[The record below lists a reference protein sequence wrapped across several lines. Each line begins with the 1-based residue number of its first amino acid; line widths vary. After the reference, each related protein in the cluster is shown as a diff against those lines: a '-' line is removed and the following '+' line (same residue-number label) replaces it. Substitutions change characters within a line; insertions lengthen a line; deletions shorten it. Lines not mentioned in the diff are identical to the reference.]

1 MIDVSVMSN
10 EELSK
15 IITEAKA
22 ELEQREYIEQEQ
34 AWDRVRDAIA
44 DYLDQYER
52 IVITDSYDS
61 LALEKGNI
69 DSGELGI
76 CLFYFFR
83 LQ

>member
-22 ELEQREYIEQEQ
+22 ELEQREYVKQEQ
-34 AWDRVRDAIA
+34 AWNRVRDAIT

-76 CLFYFFR
+76 FKIFG
-83 LQ
+83 

>member
-1 MIDVSVMSN
+1 MINISEMSN
-10 EELSK
+10 EELAE

-22 ELEQREYIEQEQ
+22 ELEQREYEKKEW
-34 AWDRVRDAIA
+34 AWNRVRNAIA

-69 DSGELGI
+69 DDGELGI
-76 CLFYFFR
+76 FKIFG
-83 LQ
+83 

>member
-1 MIDVSVMSN
+1 MIDISAMSN
-10 EELSK
+10 EELAK

-22 ELEQREYIEQEQ
+22 ELEQREYVEKER

-76 CLFYFFR
+76 FKIFG
-83 LQ
+83 

>member
-22 ELEQREYIEQEQ
+22 ELEQREYVEQER
-34 AWDRVRDAIA
+34 AWDMVRYAIA
-44 DYLDQYER
+44 NYLDQYER

-76 CLFYFFR
+76 FKIFG
-83 LQ
+83 

>member
-1 MIDVSVMSN
+1 MINVSAMSN

-15 IITEAKA
+15 IILEAKA
-22 ELEQREYIEQEQ
+22 ELEQREYIEKER
-34 AWDRVRDAIA
+34 AWNRVRDAIA
-44 DYLDQYER
+44 DYLNQYER

-76 CLFYFFR
+76 FKIFG
-83 LQ
+83 

>member
-1 MIDVSVMSN
+1 MIDISIMSN
-10 EELSK
+10 EELAK

-22 ELEQREYIEQEQ
+22 ELEQREYVKKER
-34 AWDRVRDAIA
+34 AWDRVCDAIA

-76 CLFYFFR
+76 FKIFG
-83 LQ
+83 

>member
-1 MIDVSVMSN
+1 MIDVSAMSN

-44 DYLDQYER
+44 DYLDKYER

-76 CLFYFFR
+76 FKIFG
-83 LQ
+83 

>member
-1 MIDVSVMSN
+1 MIDVSEMSN
-10 EELSK
+10 EELAE

-22 ELEQREYIEQEQ
+22 ELEQREYEKKEW
-34 AWDRVRDAIA
+34 AWNRVRNAIA

-69 DSGELGI
+69 DDGELGI
-76 CLFYFFR
+76 FKIFG
-83 LQ
+83 

>member
-1 MIDVSVMSN
+1 MSN
-10 EELSK
+10 EELAK

-22 ELEQREYIEQEQ
+22 ELEQREYVKKER

-76 CLFYFFR
+76 FKIFG
-83 LQ
+83 

>member
-10 EELSK
+10 EDLAK

-22 ELEQREYIEQEQ
+22 ELEQREYVKQEQ

-44 DYLDQYER
+44 DYLDKYGT
-52 IVITDSYDS
+52 IVITNSYDS
-61 LALEKGNI
+61 LTLEKGTI

-76 CLFYFFR
+76 
-83 LQ
+83 LQIFGE

>member
-15 IITEAKA
+15 IIAEAKA
-22 ELEQREYIEQEQ
+22 ELEQREYVEQER
-34 AWDRVRDAIA
+34 AWDRVRDAIT
-44 DYLDQYER
+44 DYLDKYDK

-76 CLFYFFR
+76 FKIFG
-83 LQ
+83 

>member
-1 MIDVSVMSN
+1 MIDISVMSN

-15 IITEAKA
+15 IVAEAKA
-22 ELEQREYIEQEQ
+22 ELEQREYVEKER
-34 AWDRVRDAIA
+34 AWDRVRDAIT
-44 DYLDQYER
+44 DYLDQYEM

-76 CLFYFFR
+76 FKIFG
-83 LQ
+83 

>member
-15 IITEAKA
+15 IVAEAKA
-22 ELEQREYIEQEQ
+22 ELEQREYVKQEQ
-34 AWDRVRDAIA
+34 AWNRVRDAIT

-76 CLFYFFR
+76 FKIFG
-83 LQ
+83 

>member
-22 ELEQREYIEQEQ
+22 ELEQREYVEKER
-34 AWDRVRDAIA
+34 AWDMVRYAIA
-44 DYLDQYER
+44 NYLDQYER

-76 CLFYFFR
+76 FKIFG
-83 LQ
+83 

>member
-1 MIDVSVMSN
+1 MIDVSAMSN

-15 IITEAKA
+15 IILEAKA
-22 ELEQREYIEQEQ
+22 ELEQREYVEKEQ

-52 IVITDSYDS
+52 IEITDPYDS
-61 LALEKGNI
+61 LILEKGNI

-76 CLFYFFR
+76 FKIFGY
-83 LQ
+83 

>member
-15 IITEAKA
+15 IIAEAKA
-22 ELEQREYIEQEQ
+22 ELEEREYVEKER

-76 CLFYFFR
+76 FKIFG
-83 LQ
+83 

>member
-1 MIDVSVMSN
+1 MIDVSAMSN

-22 ELEQREYIEQEQ
+22 ELEQREYIEQER

-44 DYLDQYER
+44 GYLDQYER

-76 CLFYFFR
+76 FKIFG
-83 LQ
+83 

>member
-1 MIDVSVMSN
+1 MIDISIMSN
-10 EELSK
+10 EELAK

-22 ELEQREYIEQEQ
+22 ELEQREYVKKER

-76 CLFYFFR
+76 FKIFG
-83 LQ
+83 

>member
-44 DYLDQYER
+44 DYLDKYER

-76 CLFYFFR
+76 FKIFG
-83 LQ
+83 

>member
-22 ELEQREYIEQEQ
+22 ELEQREYVEQER
-34 AWDRVRDAIA
+34 AWDRVRNAIA
-44 DYLDQYER
+44 DYLDQYEK

-76 CLFYFFR
+76 FKIFG
-83 LQ
+83 

>member
-15 IITEAKA
+15 IILEAKA
-22 ELEQREYIEQEQ
+22 ELEQREYVEKER

-76 CLFYFFR
+76 FKIFG
-83 LQ
+83 

>member
-22 ELEQREYIEQEQ
+22 ELEQREYIEQER

-44 DYLDQYER
+44 DYLDKYER

-76 CLFYFFR
+76 FKIFG
-83 LQ
+83 

>member
-1 MIDVSVMSN
+1 MIDISGMSN
-10 EELSK
+10 EELAK

-22 ELEQREYIEQEQ
+22 ELEQREYIEKER

-44 DYLDQYER
+44 DYLNQYER

-76 CLFYFFR
+76 FKIFG
-83 LQ
+83 

>member
-22 ELEQREYIEQEQ
+22 ELEQREYVEKER

-44 DYLDQYER
+44 DYLDKYER
-52 IVITDSYDS
+52 IEITDPYDS
-61 LALEKGNI
+61 LILEKGNI

-76 CLFYFFR
+76 FKIFGY
-83 LQ
+83 

>member
-10 EELSK
+10 EELAK

-22 ELEQREYIEQEQ
+22 ELEQREYVEQER

-44 DYLDQYER
+44 GYLDQYER

-76 CLFYFFR
+76 FKIFG
-83 LQ
+83 

>member
-15 IITEAKA
+15 IIAEAKA
-22 ELEQREYIEQEQ
+22 ELEEREYVEKER

-44 DYLDQYER
+44 DYLDRYER

-76 CLFYFFR
+76 FKIFG
-83 LQ
+83 

>member
-10 EELSK
+10 EELAK

-22 ELEQREYIEQEQ
+22 ELEQREYVEQEL
-34 AWDRVRDAIA
+34 AWNKVRDAIA
-44 DYLDQYER
+44 DYLDQYGR

-69 DSGELGI
+69 DSGEFGI
-76 CLFYFFR
+76 FKIFG
-83 LQ
+83 

>member
-22 ELEQREYIEQEQ
+22 ELEQREYIEQER
-34 AWDRVRDAIA
+34 AWNRVRDAIA

-76 CLFYFFR
+76 FKIFG
-83 LQ
+83 

>member
-1 MIDVSVMSN
+1 MIDVSVMSD

-15 IITEAKA
+15 IIAEAKA
-22 ELEQREYIEQEQ
+22 ELEQREYVEKER

-52 IVITDSYDS
+52 IEITDPYDS
-61 LALEKGNI
+61 LILEKGNI

-76 CLFYFFR
+76 FKIFG
-83 LQ
+83 

>member
-15 IITEAKA
+15 IVAEAKA
-22 ELEQREYIEQEQ
+22 ELEQREYVKQEQ
-34 AWDRVRDAIA
+34 AWNRVRDAIT
-44 DYLDQYER
+44 DYLDQYKR

-76 CLFYFFR
+76 FKIFG
-83 LQ
+83 

>member
-1 MIDVSVMSN
+1 MIDVSAMSN

-22 ELEQREYIEQEQ
+22 ELEQREYVEQER
-34 AWDRVRDAIA
+34 AWDMVRYAIA
-44 DYLDQYER
+44 NYLDQYEK

-69 DSGELGI
+69 DSGEIGI
-76 CLFYFFR
+76 FKIFG
-83 LQ
+83 

>member
-1 MIDVSVMSN
+1 MIDISMMSN

-15 IITEAKA
+15 IIAEAKA
-22 ELEQREYIEQEQ
+22 ELEQREYVKKER

-76 CLFYFFR
+76 FKIFG
-83 LQ
+83 

>member
-10 EELSK
+10 EELAK

-22 ELEQREYIEQEQ
+22 ELEQREHVKNER

-76 CLFYFFR
+76 FKIFG
-83 LQ
+83 

>member
-22 ELEQREYIEQEQ
+22 ELEQREYIEEER
-34 AWDRVRDAIA
+34 AWNRVRDAIA

-76 CLFYFFR
+76 FKIFG
-83 LQ
+83 